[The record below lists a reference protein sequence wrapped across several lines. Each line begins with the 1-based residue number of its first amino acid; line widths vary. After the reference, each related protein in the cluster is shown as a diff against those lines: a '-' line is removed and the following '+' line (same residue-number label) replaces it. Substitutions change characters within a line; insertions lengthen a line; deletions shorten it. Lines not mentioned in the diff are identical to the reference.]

1 MRSIRLAACFAFAAA
16 PLAAQGNAFY
26 ANPSATTGVQFRTYH
41 FGSGALYDNISQVAI
56 PIGVAIPV
64 TPKLA
69 VDLGTYYASTSAT
82 PAGGSAQT
90 LSGLTDVQVRGA
102 YVFNQALVAT
112 VTLNLPTG
120 TKFKTS
126 DSAAAGASASNW
138 LLFPVNS
145 YANGFSAT
153 GGVAATT
160 HAGDWNVG
168 VALSGRVNSSFK
180 PVSGDS
186 LSYKPGFEGRVR
198 LGVDRLIGQSRLT
211 LGATFSTFGDDA
223 FGAGAGA
230 QQRYSP
236 GTRFIGEASYATPG
250 LGGMLTAYAW
260 DYYRGAGST
269 DSASS
274 ANEENIFTGGLSHR
288 YTLSPN
294 STLESLIE
302 ARALSQQSGGSGILV
317 GIGTGV
323 RMRLNDRFSFVPS
336 VRGDFGSAKFP
347 TGGSA
352 SVTGVSAAALL
363 QLNF

>member
-1 MRSIRLAACFAFAAA
+1 MRVFRFAALFAFAAA

-26 ANPSATTGVQFRTYH
+26 ANPSATTGIQFRTYH
-41 FGSGALYDNISQVAI
+41 FGSGAVYDNISQFAI
-56 PIGVAIPV
+56 PIGVAIPLS
-64 TPKLA
+64 PKLA
-69 VDLGTYYASTSAT
+69 VDIGTYYASTSAT
-82 PAGGSAQT
+82 PAGGSKQT
-90 LSGLTDVQVRGA
+90 LSGLTDAQVRGA
-102 YVFNQALVAT
+102 YVFNDALVAT

-120 TKFKTS
+120 AKFDT
-126 DSAAAGASASNW
+126 AQQLAAGASASNW

-153 GGVAATT
+153 GGLAGTA
-160 HAGDWNVG
+160 HAGSWNLGLAV
-168 VALSGRVNSSFK
+168 SGRLNSSFE

-198 LGVDRLIGQSRLT
+198 LGADRLIGQSRLT

-236 GTRFIGEASYATPG
+236 GTRFIGEASYAMPG
-250 LGGMLTAYAW
+250 LGGMVTAYAW
-260 DYYRGAGST
+260 DYYRGSGAT
-269 DSASS
+269 DSASAS
-274 ANEENIFTGGLSHR
+274 NEENIFTAGASHR
-288 YTLSPN
+288 IPVSRTAS
-294 STLESLIE
+294 LESLIE

-317 GIGTGV
+317 GIGTGL

-352 SVTGVSAAALL
+352 SVTGVSASALL